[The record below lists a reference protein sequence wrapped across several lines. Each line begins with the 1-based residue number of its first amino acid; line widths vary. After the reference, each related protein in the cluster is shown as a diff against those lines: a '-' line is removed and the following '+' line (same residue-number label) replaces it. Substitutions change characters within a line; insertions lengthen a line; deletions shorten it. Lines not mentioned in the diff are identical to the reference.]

1 MLPVYLHGD
10 SPGTEVEGSRRP
22 NRSVAPERCLDRIG
36 SGIEDLFHHVLAV
49 LHDPTYREANAGCAA
64 HRMAAYAAAALVG
77 QRRPDCAV
85 TAVPRTVG
93 GRNRAGD
100 GFAVTPG
107 WGHFGTGRAV
117 MPGQGRVVEHP

>member
-49 LHDPTYREANAGCAA
+49 LHDPTYREANAGALRIEWP
-64 HRMAAYAAAALVG
+64 RMPLPRWSDSVA
-77 QRRPDCAV
+77 R
-85 TAVPRTVG
+85 TAPSLRSLAPS
-93 GRNRAGD
+93 AG
-100 GFAVTPG
+100 A
-107 WGHFGTGRAV
+107 TGRATASPSLQV
-117 MPGQGRVVEHP
+117 GDISEQAAP